1 MSIEMQ
7 PVGSSNIAEIGYD
20 AARRLLRVRF
30 TNNALYEYQDVP
42 EADFH
47 NLRTATSV
55 GRYFGNSIKNVYEST
70 RLEAGKPKDPAKLDE
85 RTKQLDAFRALR
97 DAVVMAAIAWA
108 HAKGSDIV
116 QRAEM
121 LEAVCKYEQH
131 PLALKPE
138 PEPAP
143 TA

>member
-1 MSIEMQ
+1 MLTMY
-7 PVGSSNIAEIGYD
+7 PVASSNIAEIGYD
-20 AARRLLRVRF
+20 PERRELRVLF
-30 TNNALYEYQDVP
+30 TNGGLYRYLDVP
-42 EADFH
+42 EVEF
-47 NLRTATSV
+47 NKLKSATSV
-55 GRYFGNSIKNVYEST
+55 GRYFANSIKNVYEST